1 MRDGTLAG
9 PAPRLRSPLGPG
21 TYRPR
26 VTRFAPLPLLALLW
40 AGPAAAQAAL
50 EMELARDFMALELAG
65 WRLPDPDIACLE
77 RLRLTRLEPGSFGA
91 SEMSVDPIPVD
102 GQGPHYRILGIDP
115 HPGDRR
121 RRTVRFE
128 WVVREQ
134 GRARALPDRFEFAM
148 NDPTRSD
155 DDARGIAAMMREPD
169 RLVVRRECLGG

>member
-1 MRDGTLAG
+1 M
-9 PAPRLRSPLGPG
+9 
-21 TYRPR
+21 
-26 VTRFAPLPLLALLW
+26 TRFAPLPLLALLW
-40 AGPAAAQAAL
+40 AGPAIAQAAL

-77 RLRLTRLEPGSFGA
+77 RLRLTRLEPGSYGA

-102 GQGPHYRILGIDP
+102 GQGPHYRIQGIDP
-115 HPGDRR
+115 HPSDRR
-121 RRTVRFE
+121 RRIVRFE

-148 NDPTRSD
+148 NDPARRD